1 MWRKKSLTQPDPAIV
16 ADDISYAS
24 LEDDRVAIVDLR
36 NWTIV
41 GRVATGTR
49 LMPGLSYSRPR
60 LLEIAG
66 ADGEHVGTV
75 IRRW

>member
-49 LMPGLSYSRPR
+49 PMPGLSYSRPR
-60 LLEIAG
+60 LLEITG
-66 ADGEHVGTV
+66 SDGEHVGTV